1 MDERRRGDPFAELFG
16 GLADRFRGDGW
27 LPATDVFETEKAVV
41 VRLEV
46 AGVRSDDLKVTVD
59 GDVLRVSGVRRPP
72 VDADLQRLHQME
84 IAFGPFER
92 SLRISIPFD
101 RNGVVARI
109 EEGFLTITLPRRAP
123 ERRRI
128 EIER

>member
-1 MDERRRGDPFAELFG
+1 MDERRRGEPFAELLG

-27 LPATDVFETEKAVV
+27 LPAADVFETEKAVV

-46 AGVRSDDLKVTVD
+46 AGVRTEDLKVTVD
-59 GDVLRVSGVRRPP
+59 GELLRVSGVRRPP
-72 VDADLQRLHQME
+72 VDADVQRIHQME

-92 SLRISIPFD
+92 SLRVSIPFERD
-101 RNGVVARI
+101 AVSARI
-109 EEGFLTITLPRRAP
+109 EEGFLTITLPRRGA